1 MKEPNEAK
9 KLTLIQITGMENH
22 QILDQTSLMNSMDEA
37 ELNLLF
43 NYFKQEYN
51 DQSIIRK
58 LLKKGYDETKAMQM
72 ISEARGLYTGYVLK
86 KKAQREIVFGSLW
99 MVGGI
104 IGTLANIGLI
114 FWGAILFGFIQCS
127 KGIFNYRNNL

>member
-1 MKEPNEAK
+1 
-9 KLTLIQITGMENH
+9 MENN
-22 QILDQTSLMNSMDEA
+22 QILDHTSHMSSLDEA

-51 DQSIIRK
+51 DKSIIRK
-58 LLKKGYDETKAMQM
+58 LLKKGYDEPKAIQM
-72 ISEARGLYTGYVLK
+72 ISEARKLYSGYALK
-86 KKAQREIVFGSLW
+86 KKAQRDILFGSLW
-99 MVGGI
+99 ITGGI

-114 FWGAILFGFIQCS
+114 FWGAILFGFMQCS